1 MIKLLKYLK
10 GSAIICAVLAPL
22 SMCLE
27 VAMDLL
33 QPTLLSKII
42 DVGVA
47 NGDLNYVLK
56 IGIQMVIAAVVGLIG
71 GALCSFFAS
80 VASMNLGQEIRQ
92 GLFDKIQNLSFVEL
106 DKLKTSSLIT
116 RLTND
121 VTQVQMMMNMALRGM
136 IRSPLIAIGGVI
148 MAYTLSPKLSTV
160 LFIAIPIIAVA
171 MVFILKKSFPLFT
184 KVQQKID
191 NVNTVMRESI
201 LGVKVIK
208 AFAIENTQKDRF
220 IQENEELMNTSIK
233 SQNRNLILWPIATLI
248 MNLTVVAVLWFGG
261 NMVNSGTLEIGKIV
275 AFINYLLQI
284 MGSVVMVIGVI
295 ISYSRAKASATR
307 INEVFETEN
316 SIKDKEDA
324 KTIENFD
331 IEFKNVSFKYNEHSE
346 NVLENISFSA
356 KQGETIGIIGS
367 TGCGKSSFVNLI
379 PRLYDATEGE
389 ILIGN
394 TNIKDISLSQ
404 LRENIGIV
412 LQENIL
418 FSGTIESN
426 IKFGNENASKDMIID
441 SAVNAQA
448 YEFITNKEDK
458 FNSEVEQRARNL
470 SGGQK
475 QRLSIARTLIRNPKI
490 FIMDDS
496 SSALDMATE
505 AKLQKSIKETMK
517 DSTVIIIAQRISGV
531 MDADKI
537 IVMDDGKIEN
547 IGTHKELLKDS
558 EIYRSIAVSQLGE
571 EVLESVN

>member
-10 GSAIICAVLAPL
+10 GSAIICAILAPL

-47 NGDLNYVLK
+47 NGDLKYVLQ
-56 IGIQMVIAAVVGLIG
+56 IGVQMVIAAVVGLIG

-80 VASMNLGQEIRQ
+80 VASMYLGQEVRQ

-121 VTQVQMMMNMALRGM
+121 VTQVQMMTNMALRGM

-160 LFIAIPIIAVA
+160 LFIAIPIIAVS

-184 KVQQKID
+184 QVQQKID

-284 MGSVVMVIGVI
+284 MGSVVMVIGII

-346 NVLENISFSA
+346 NVLEDISFSA

-379 PRLYDATEGE
+379 PRLYDVSSGE
-389 ILIGN
+389 ILIGK
-394 TNIKDISLSQ
+394 TNIKDISLSF

-458 FNSEVEQRARNL
+458 FNSEVEQRAKNL

-537 IVMDDGKIEN
+537 IVMDDGKIVN

-558 EIYRSIAVSQLGE
+558 EIYKSIAVSQLGE
-571 EVLESVN
+571 EVLDIVG

>member
-1 MIKLLKYLK
+1 MIKLFRYLK
-10 GSAIICAVLAPL
+10 GSAVLCAILAPL

-47 NGDLNYVLK
+47 NGDLSYVLH
-56 IGIQMVIAAVVGLIG
+56 IGLQMIIAAVLGLIG
-71 GALCSFFAS
+71 GAACSYFAS
-80 VASMNLGQEIRQ
+80 VASMNLGQELRQ
-92 GLFDKIQNLSFVEL
+92 GLFDKIQTLSFVEL

-121 VTQVQMMMNMALRGM
+121 VTQVQMMTNMALRGM
-136 IRSPLIAIGGVI
+136 IRSPLLAIGGLI

-160 LFIAIPIIAVA
+160 LLVSIPIIAVA

-208 AFAIENTQKDRF
+208 AFAIEKTQNARF
-220 IQENEELMNTSIK
+220 RKENEELMNTSIK
-233 SQNRNLILWPIATLI
+233 SQNRNLILWPMATLI
-248 MNLTVVAVLWFGG
+248 MNLSVVAVLWFGG
-261 NMVNSGTLEIGKIV
+261 NMVNTGDLEIGKIV

-284 MGSVVMVIGVI
+284 MSSVVMVIGII

-307 INEVFETEN
+307 INEVFETET
-316 SIKDKEDA
+316 SIKDKEETKSID
-324 KTIENFD
+324 NFD
-331 IEFKNVSFKYNEHSE
+331 IEFKDVSFRYNEHSE
-346 NVLENISFSA
+346 YVLENISFTA

-379 PRLYDATEGE
+379 PRLYDVTKGE
-389 ILIGN
+389 ILIGK

-458 FNSEVEQRARNL
+458 FNSEVEQRAKNL

-505 AKLQKSIKETMK
+505 AKLQNSIKETMK
-517 DSTVIIIAQRISGV
+517 DSTVIVIAQRISGV

-537 IVMDDGKIEN
+537 IVMDDGKIAN
-547 IGTHKELLKDS
+547 VGTHKELLKES
-558 EIYRSIAVSQLGE
+558 EIYKSIAVSQLGE
-571 EVLESVN
+571 EVLEIVS

>member
-1 MIKLLKYLK
+1 MIKLFRYLK
-10 GSAIICAVLAPL
+10 GSAVLCAILAPL

-47 NGDLNYVLK
+47 NGDLSYVLH
-56 IGIQMVIAAVVGLIG
+56 IGLQMIIAAILGLIG
-71 GALCSFFAS
+71 GAACSYFAS
-80 VASMNLGQEIRQ
+80 VASMNLGQELRQ
-92 GLFDKIQNLSFVEL
+92 GLFDKIQTLSFVEL

-121 VTQVQMMMNMALRGM
+121 VTQIQMLTNMALRGM
-136 IRSPLIAIGGVI
+136 IRSPLLAIGGVI
-148 MAYTLSPKLSTV
+148 MAYTLSPKLSTIFLV
-160 LFIAIPIIAVA
+160 AIPIIAVA

-208 AFAIENTQKDRF
+208 AFAIEGTQNARF
-220 IQENEELMNTSIK
+220 KKENEELMNTSIK
-233 SQNRNLILWPIATLI
+233 SQNRNLILWPMATLI
-248 MNLTVVAVLWFGG
+248 MNLSVVAVLWFGG
-261 NMVNSGTLEIGKIV
+261 NMVNTGDLEIGKIV

-284 MGSVVMVIGVI
+284 MSSVVMVIGII

-307 INEVFETEN
+307 INEVFETET
-316 SIKDKEDA
+316 SIKDKEETKSVD
-324 KTIENFD
+324 NFD
-331 IEFKNVSFKYNEHSE
+331 IEFKDVSFRYNEHSE
-346 NVLENISFSA
+346 YVLENISFTA

-379 PRLYDATEGE
+379 PRLYDVTKGE
-389 ILIGN
+389 ILIGK

-458 FNSEVEQRARNL
+458 FNSEVEQRAKNL

-505 AKLQKSIKETMK
+505 AKLQNSIKETMK
-517 DSTVIIIAQRISGV
+517 DSTVIVIAQRISGV

-537 IVMDDGKIEN
+537 IVMDDGKIAN
-547 IGTHKELLKDS
+547 VGTHKELLKES
-558 EIYRSIAVSQLGE
+558 EIYKSIAVSQLGE
-571 EVLESVN
+571 EVLEIVS

>member
-1 MIKLLKYLK
+1 MIKLFRYLK
-10 GSAIICAVLAPL
+10 GSAVLCAILAPL

-47 NGDLNYVLK
+47 NGDLSYVLH
-56 IGIQMVIAAVVGLIG
+56 IGLQMIIAAVLGLIG
-71 GALCSFFAS
+71 GAACSYFAS
-80 VASMNLGQEIRQ
+80 VASMNLGQELRQ
-92 GLFDKIQNLSFVEL
+92 GLFDKIQTLSFVEL

-121 VTQVQMMMNMALRGM
+121 VTQVQMMTNMALRGM
-136 IRSPLIAIGGVI
+136 IRSPLLAIGGLI

-160 LFIAIPIIAVA
+160 LLVAIPIIAVA

-208 AFAIENTQKDRF
+208 AFAIENTQNARF
-220 IQENEELMNTSIK
+220 KKENEELMNTSIK
-233 SQNRNLILWPIATLI
+233 SQNRNLILWPMATLI
-248 MNLTVVAVLWFGG
+248 MNLSVVAVLWFGG
-261 NMVNSGTLEIGKIV
+261 NMVNTGDLEIGKIV

-284 MGSVVMVIGVI
+284 MSSVVMVIGII

-307 INEVFETEN
+307 INEVFETET
-316 SIKDKEDA
+316 SIKDKEETKSID
-324 KTIENFD
+324 NFD
-331 IEFKNVSFKYNEHSE
+331 IEFKDVSFRYNEHSE
-346 NVLENISFSA
+346 YVLENISFTA

-379 PRLYDATEGE
+379 PRLYDVTEGE
-389 ILIGN
+389 ILIGK

-458 FNSEVEQRARNL
+458 FNSEVEQRAKNL

-505 AKLQKSIKETMK
+505 AKLQNSIKETMK
-517 DSTVIIIAQRISGV
+517 DSTVIVIAQRISGV

-537 IVMDDGKIEN
+537 IVMDDGKIAN
-547 IGTHKELLKDS
+547 VGTHKELLKES
-558 EIYRSIAVSQLGE
+558 EIYKSIAVSQLGE
-571 EVLESVN
+571 EVLEIVS

>member
-1 MIKLLKYLK
+1 MIKLFRYLK
-10 GSAIICAVLAPL
+10 GSAVLCAILAPL

-47 NGDLNYVLK
+47 NGDLNYVLH
-56 IGIQMVIAAVVGLIG
+56 IGLQMIIAAVLGLIG
-71 GALCSFFAS
+71 GAACSFFAS
-80 VASMNLGQEIRQ
+80 AASMNLGQELRQ
-92 GLFDKIQNLSFVEL
+92 GLFDKIQTLSFVEL

-121 VTQVQMMMNMALRGM
+121 VTQVQMMTNMALRGM
-136 IRSPLIAIGGVI
+136 IRSPLLAIGGLI

-160 LFIAIPIIAVA
+160 LLVAIPIIAVA
-171 MVFILKKSFPLFT
+171 MVFILKRSFPLFT
-184 KVQQKID
+184 QVQQKID

-208 AFAIENTQKDRF
+208 AFAIEGTQNARF
-220 IQENEELMNTSIK
+220 KKENEELMNTSIK
-233 SQNRNLILWPIATLI
+233 SQNRNLVLWPMATLI
-248 MNLTVVAVLWFGG
+248 MNLSVVAVLWFGG
-261 NMVNSGTLEIGKIV
+261 NMVNTGDLEIGKIV

-284 MGSVVMVIGVI
+284 MSSVVMVIGII

-307 INEVFETEN
+307 INEVFETET
-316 SIKDKEDA
+316 SIKDKEETKSVD
-324 KTIENFD
+324 NFD

-379 PRLYDATEGE
+379 PRLYDVTEGE

-458 FNSEVEQRARNL
+458 FNSEVEQRAKNL

-517 DSTVIIIAQRISGV
+517 DSTVIIIAQRISGA

-537 IVMDDGKIEN
+537 IVMDDGNIEN

>member
-1 MIKLLKYLK
+1 MLKLLKHLK
-10 GSAIICAVLAPL
+10 GSAIICAMLAPIA
-22 SMCLE
+22 MCVE

-42 DVGVA
+42 DTGVA
-47 NGDLNYVLK
+47 TGDLNYVIH
-56 IGIQMVIAAVVGLIG
+56 IGIQMIIAAIVGLIG
-71 GALCSFFAS
+71 GASCSFLSSSAS
-80 VASMNLGQEIRQ
+80 VNLGEGLRQ
-92 GLFDKIQNLSFVEL
+92 GLFDKIQTLSFLEL

-121 VTQVQMMMNMALRGM
+121 VTQLQTMMNMSLRM
-136 IRSPLIAIGGVI
+136 MVRAPLTAIGGIV
-148 MAYTLSPKLSTV
+148 MAYILSPKLSTIFLV
-160 LFIAIPIIAVA
+160 AIPVIAVA
-171 MVFILKKSFPLFT
+171 VLFILKKSLPLFIN
-184 KVQQKID
+184 VQQNID

-208 AFAIENTQKDRF
+208 AFAIEKTQNARF
-220 IQENEELMNTSIK
+220 IKTNEDLTNSSIK
-233 SQNRNLILWPIATLI
+233 SQNMNLILWPMATLI

-261 NMVNSGTLEIGKIV
+261 NMVNTGDLEIGKIV

-284 MGSVVMVIGVI
+284 MGSIVMLINI
-295 ISYSRAKASATR
+295 MIAYSRAKASASR
-307 INEVFETEN
+307 INEVLETES
-316 SIKDKEDA
+316 SIKEKENA

-331 IEFKNVSFKYNEHSE
+331 IEFKNVSFRYNENSE
-346 NVLENISFSA
+346 NVLENISFTA

-389 ILIGN
+389 ILIGK
-394 TNIKDISLSQ
+394 TNIKDISLKE

-426 IKFGNENASKDMIID
+426 IKFGNENATEQMMID
-441 SAVNAQA
+441 SSVNAQA
-448 YEFITNKEDK
+448 YEFINNKEGK
-458 FNSEVEQRARNL
+458 FKSEVEQRAKNL

-475 QRLSIARTLIRNPKI
+475 QRLSITRTLIRNPKI

-505 AKLQKSIKETMK
+505 AKLQNSIKETMK
-517 DSTVIIIAQRISGV
+517 DSTVIVIAQRISGV

-537 IVMDDGKIEN
+537 IVMDDGKIAN
-547 IGTHKELLKDS
+547 IGTHKELLESS
-558 EIYRSIAVSQLGE
+558 EIYKSIAVSQLGE
-571 EVLESVN
+571 EVLEIVG

>member
-10 GSAIICAVLAPL
+10 GSAIVCAILAPL
-22 SMCLE
+22 AMFLE

-42 DVGVA
+42 DTGVA
-47 NGDLNYVLK
+47 NGNLNYVLY
-56 IGIQMVIAAVVGLIG
+56 IGIQMVIASIVGLIAG
-71 GALCSFFAS
+71 SVCSYLAA
-80 VASMNLGQEIRQ
+80 VASMNLGQEVRQ
-92 GLFDKIQNLSFVEL
+92 GLFDKIQTLSFIEL

-121 VTQVQMMMNMALRGM
+121 VTQIQMMTNMALRM
-136 IRSPLIAIGGVI
+136 MVRAPLTAIGGII
-148 MAYTLSPKLSTV
+148 MAYILSPKLSTIF
-160 LFIAIPIIAVA
+160 LIAIPIITVS
-171 MVFILKKSFPLFT
+171 VLFILKKSLPLFT
-184 KVQQKID
+184 KVQQNID

-208 AFAIENTQKDRF
+208 AFAIENTQKSRF
-220 IQENEELMNTSIK
+220 IEANEELTNTSIK
-233 SQNRNLILWPIATLI
+233 SQNMNLILWPMATLI
-248 MNLTVVAVLWFGG
+248 MNLTVVSVLWFGG
-261 NMVNSGTLEIGKIV
+261 NMVNAGDLEIGKIV

-284 MGSVVMVIGVI
+284 MGSVVMVINIMIG
-295 ISYSRAKASATR
+295 YSRAKASATR
-307 INEVFETEN
+307 INEVFETET
-316 SIKDKEDA
+316 SIKDKENT
-324 KTIENFD
+324 KVIENFD
-331 IEFKNVSFKYNEHSE
+331 IEFKNVSFRYNEHSE
-346 NVLENISFSA
+346 NVLENISFTA

-379 PRLYDATEGE
+379 PRLYDVSSGE
-389 ILIGN
+389 ILIGK

-426 IKFGNENASKDMIID
+426 IRFGNENASKEMLVD

-448 YEFITNKEDK
+448 YEFINNKEDK
-458 FNSEVEQRARNL
+458 FNSEVEQRAKNL

-505 AKLQKSIKETMK
+505 AKLQNSIKETMK
-517 DSTVIIIAQRISGV
+517 DSTVIVIAQRISGV

-537 IVMDDGKIEN
+537 IVMDDGKIAN
-547 IGTHKELLKDS
+547 IGTHKELLKTS
-558 EIYRSIAVSQLGE
+558 EIYRSIAISQLGE
-571 EVLESVN
+571 EVLESVG

>member
-1 MIKLLKYLK
+1 MIKLFKYLK
-10 GSAIICAVLAPL
+10 GPAVICAILAPL

-27 VAMDLL
+27 VSMDLL

-42 DVGVA
+42 DIGVA
-47 NGDLNYVLK
+47 NSDLNYVIY
-56 IGIQMVIAAVVGLIG
+56 IGIQMIIAAIVGLIG
-71 GALCSFFAS
+71 GALCSYFAAFS
-80 VASMNLGQEIRQ
+80 AMNLGKELRQ
-92 GLFDKIQNLSFVEL
+92 GLFDKIQTLSFIEL

-121 VTQVQMMMNMALRGM
+121 VTQIQMMTNMALRAM
-136 IRSPLIAIGGVI
+136 VRSPLIAIGGVI
-148 MAYTLSPKLSTV
+148 MAYTLSPKLSNIFLV
-160 LFIAIPIIAVA
+160 AIPIIAVSLL
-171 MVFILKKSFPLFT
+171 FILKKSFPLFT
-184 KVQQKID
+184 KVQQSID
-191 NVNTVMRESI
+191 NVNVVMRESI

-208 AFAIENTQKDRF
+208 AFAIEDTQKTRF
-220 IQENEELMNTSIK
+220 NIANEELTDSSIK
-233 SQNRNLILWPIATLI
+233 SQNMNLVLWPIATLI

-261 NMVNSGTLEIGKIV
+261 NMVNTGSLEIGKIV

-284 MGSVVMVIGVI
+284 MNSVVMVINI
-295 ISYSRAKASATR
+295 MINYSRAKASAER
-307 INEVFETEN
+307 INEVFETQT
-316 SIKDKEDA
+316 SIKDIKNP
-324 KTIENFD
+324 KTVENFD
-331 IEFKNVSFKYNEHSE
+331 IEFKNVSFRYNDHSE
-346 NVLENISFSA
+346 YVLENISFTA

-379 PRLYDATEGE
+379 PRLYDVTSGE

-394 TNIKDISLSQ
+394 SNIKDISLSF

-426 IKFGNENASKDMIID
+426 IRFGNENASKEMIID
-441 SAVNAQA
+441 SSVNAQA
-448 YEFITNKEDK
+448 YEFINSKEDK
-458 FNSEVEQRARNL
+458 FNSEVEQRAKNL

-496 SSALDMATE
+496 SSALDMVTE

-517 DSTVIIIAQRISGV
+517 DSTIIVIAQRISGV

-537 IVMDDGKIEN
+537 IVMDDGKITN
-547 IGTHKELLKDS
+547 IGTHKELLKES
-558 EIYRSIAVSQLGE
+558 EIYKSIAISQLGE
-571 EVLESVN
+571 EVLKNVN

>member
-1 MIKLLKYLK
+1 MIKLLRYLK
-10 GSAIICAVLAPL
+10 GSAIFCAILAPL

-27 VAMDLL
+27 VSMDLL

-47 NGDLNYVLK
+47 NGDLKYVLH
-56 IGIQMVIAAVVGLIG
+56 IGIQMVIAAILGLIG
-71 GALCSFFAS
+71 GAMCSYFAA
-80 VASMNLGQEIRQ
+80 VTSMNLAQELRQ
-92 GLFDKIQNLSFVEL
+92 GLFNKIQTLSFLEL

-121 VTQVQMMMNMALRGM
+121 VTQIQMMMNMALRGM

-148 MAYTLSPKLSTV
+148 MAYKLSPQLSTI
-160 LFIAIPIIAVA
+160 LIIAIPIIATS
-171 MVFILKKSFPLFT
+171 MVFILRKSFPLFS
-184 KVQQKID
+184 KVQESID

-208 AFAIENTQKDRF
+208 AFAIENTQNARF
-220 IQENEELMNTSIK
+220 KKENEDLTNISIK
-233 SQNRNLILWPIATLI
+233 SQNMNFILWPMATLI

-261 NMVNSGTLEIGKIV
+261 NMVNAGTLEIGKIV

-284 MGSVVMVIGVI
+284 MGSVVMVIGII
-295 ISYSRAKASATR
+295 ISYSRAKASAVR
-307 INEVFETEN
+307 INEVFETET
-316 SIKDKEDA
+316 SIKDKEEPKSID
-324 KTIENFD
+324 NFD
-331 IEFKNVSFKYNEHSE
+331 IEFKNVYFKYNEHSE
-346 NVLENISFSA
+346 NVLENISFTA

-379 PRLYDATEGE
+379 PRLYDVSSGE
-389 ILIGN
+389 ILIGG
-394 TNIKDISLSQ
+394 TNIKDISLSN

-418 FSGTIESN
+418 FSGSIESN
-426 IKFGNENASKDMIID
+426 IRFGNENASKDMIID
-441 SAVNAQA
+441 SSINAQA
-448 YEFITNKEDK
+448 YEFIMTKEDK
-458 FNSEVEQRARNL
+458 FNSEVEQRAKNL

-505 AKLQKSIKETMK
+505 AKLQMSIKDTMK
-517 DSTVIIIAQRISGV
+517 DSTLIVIAQRISGV

-547 IGTHKELLKDS
+547 IGTHKELLQDS

-571 EVLESVN
+571 EVLEGVN

>member
-1 MIKLLKYLK
+1 MIKLFRYLK
-10 GSAIICAVLAPL
+10 GSAVLCAILAPL
-22 SMCLE
+22 AMCLE

-47 NGDLNYVLK
+47 NGDLNYVLH
-56 IGIQMVIAAVVGLIG
+56 IGLQMIIAAVLGLIG
-71 GALCSFFAS
+71 GAACSFFAS
-80 VASMNLGQEIRQ
+80 AASMNLGQELRQ
-92 GLFDKIQNLSFVEL
+92 GLFDKIQTLSFIEL

-121 VTQVQMMMNMALRGM
+121 VTQVQMMTNMALRGM
-136 IRSPLIAIGGVI
+136 IRSPLLAIGGLI

-160 LFIAIPIIAVA
+160 LLVAIPIIAVA

-208 AFAIENTQKDRF
+208 AFAIEKTQNARF
-220 IQENEELMNTSIK
+220 KKENEELMNTSIK
-233 SQNRNLILWPIATLI
+233 SQNRNLILWPMATLI
-248 MNLTVVAVLWFGG
+248 MNLSVVAVLWFGG
-261 NMVNSGTLEIGKIV
+261 NMVNTGDLEIGKIV

-284 MGSVVMVIGVI
+284 MSSVVMVIGII

-307 INEVFETEN
+307 INEVFETET
-316 SIKDKEDA
+316 SIKDKEETKSVD
-324 KTIENFD
+324 NFD
-331 IEFKNVSFKYNEHSE
+331 IEFKDVSFRYNEHSE
-346 NVLENISFSA
+346 YVLENISFTA

-379 PRLYDATEGE
+379 PRLYDVTKGE
-389 ILIGN
+389 ILIGK

-448 YEFITNKEDK
+448 YEFINNKEDK
-458 FNSEVEQRARNL
+458 FNSEVEQRAKNL

-505 AKLQKSIKETMK
+505 AKLQNSIKETMK
-517 DSTVIIIAQRISGV
+517 DSTVIVIAQRISGV

-537 IVMDDGKIEN
+537 IVMDDGKIAN
-547 IGTHKELLKDS
+547 VGTHKELLKES

-571 EVLESVN
+571 EVLEIVS

>member
-1 MIKLLKYLK
+1 MIKLFRYLK
-10 GSAIICAVLAPL
+10 GSAVLCAILAPL

-47 NGDLNYVLK
+47 NGDLSYVLH
-56 IGIQMVIAAVVGLIG
+56 IGLQMIIAAVLGLIG
-71 GALCSFFAS
+71 GAACSYFAS
-80 VASMNLGQEIRQ
+80 VASMNLGQELRQ
-92 GLFDKIQNLSFVEL
+92 GLFDKIQTLSFVEL

-121 VTQVQMMMNMALRGM
+121 VTQVQMMTNMALRGM
-136 IRSPLIAIGGVI
+136 IRSPLLAVGGLI

-160 LFIAIPIIAVA
+160 LLVAIPIIAVA

-184 KVQQKID
+184 QVQQKID

-208 AFAIENTQKDRF
+208 AFAIEGTQNARF
-220 IQENEELMNTSIK
+220 KKENEELMNTSIK
-233 SQNRNLILWPIATLI
+233 SQNRNLVLWPMATLI
-248 MNLTVVAVLWFGG
+248 MNLSVVAVLWFGG
-261 NMVNSGTLEIGKIV
+261 NMVNTGDLEIGKIV

-284 MGSVVMVIGVI
+284 MSSVVMVIGII

-307 INEVFETEN
+307 INEVFETET
-316 SIKDKEDA
+316 SIKDKEETKSID
-324 KTIENFD
+324 NFD
-331 IEFKNVSFKYNEHSE
+331 IEFKNVSFRYNEHSE
-346 NVLENISFSA
+346 YVLENISFTA

-379 PRLYDATEGE
+379 PRLYDVTEGE
-389 ILIGN
+389 ILIGK

-426 IKFGNENASKDMIID
+426 IRFGNENASKDMIVD

-448 YEFITNKEDK
+448 YEFINNKEDK
-458 FNSEVEQRARNL
+458 FGSEVEQRAKNL

-505 AKLQKSIKETMK
+505 AKLQNSIKETMK
-517 DSTVIIIAQRISGV
+517 DSTVIVIAQRISGV

-537 IVMDDGKIEN
+537 IVMDDGKIAN
-547 IGTHKELLKDS
+547 IGTHKELLKTS

-571 EVLESVN
+571 EVLESVG

>member
-1 MIKLLKYLK
+1 MIKLFRYLK
-10 GSAIICAVLAPL
+10 GSAVLCAILAPL
-22 SMCLE
+22 AMCLE

-47 NGDLNYVLK
+47 NGDLNYVLH
-56 IGIQMVIAAVVGLIG
+56 IGLQMIIAAILGLIG
-71 GALCSFFAS
+71 GAACSFFAS
-80 VASMNLGQEIRQ
+80 AASMNLGQELRQ
-92 GLFDKIQNLSFVEL
+92 GLFDKIQTLSFVEL

-121 VTQVQMMMNMALRGM
+121 VTQVQMMTNMALRGM
-136 IRSPLIAIGGVI
+136 IRSPLLAIGGVI

-160 LFIAIPIIAVA
+160 LLVSIPIIAVS

-184 KVQQKID
+184 KVQEKID

-208 AFAIENTQKDRF
+208 AFAIENTQNARF
-220 IQENEELMNTSIK
+220 KKENEELMNTSIK

-248 MNLTVVAVLWFGG
+248 MNLSVVAVLWFGG
-261 NMVNSGTLEIGKIV
+261 NMVNTGNLEIGKIV

-284 MGSVVMVIGVI
+284 MSSVVMVIGII

-307 INEVFETEN
+307 INEVFETET
-316 SIKDKEDA
+316 SIKDKEETKSID
-324 KTIENFD
+324 NFD
-331 IEFKNVSFKYNEHSE
+331 IEFKNVSFRYNEHSE
-346 NVLENISFSA
+346 YVLENISFTA

-379 PRLYDATEGE
+379 PRLYDVTEGE
-389 ILIGN
+389 ILIGK

-441 SAVNAQA
+441 SSINAQA

-458 FNSEVEQRARNL
+458 FNSEVEQRAKNL

-505 AKLQKSIKETMK
+505 AKLQNSIKETMK
-517 DSTVIIIAQRISGV
+517 DSTVIVIAQRISGV

-537 IVMDDGKIEN
+537 IVMDDGKIAN
-547 IGTHKELLKDS
+547 VGTHKELLKES
-558 EIYRSIAVSQLGE
+558 EIYKSIAVSQLGE
-571 EVLESVN
+571 EVLDIVS

>member
-27 VAMDLL
+27 VSMDLL

-148 MAYTLSPKLSTV
+148 MAYTLSPRLSTV

-458 FNSEVEQRARNL
+458 FNSEVEQRAKNL